1 MWRNSR
7 SSVWRIMKALLT
19 FLFVTH
25 ILVSSHPDPSSTSKP
40 LKVPYPYKMHS
51 LGHDADTGIKN
62 TYQGESYGNIYI
74 INHPGYG
81 NDIVIHNYPAG
92 AKWGS
97 WSKVLKVTF
106 LSSYNL
112 VSMEM
117 KWLENSEQKCKST
130 F

>member
-1 MWRNSR
+1 
-7 SSVWRIMKALLT
+7 
-19 FLFVTH
+19 
-25 ILVSSHPDPSSTSKP
+25 
-40 LKVPYPYKMHS
+40 MHS